1 MRAVAARSHLCAPAR
16 GTFLATVAMAAIEGI
31 VMENDN
37 KSSSHVPVSNWTTAT
52 GTRPFERYVYSFPGV
67 HGDCAPLPTQTRHP

>member
-1 MRAVAARSHLCAPAR
+1 MRAVAARSALCAPAR

-37 KSSSHVPVSNWTTAT
+37 KPPHVPVSNWTTAT
-52 GTRPFERYVYSFPGV
+52 GTRPFERHVYWFPGV
-67 HGDCAPLPTQTRHP
+67 PGDCAPLPTQTDHP